1 MKETDDLSIFSGL
14 ELEEP
19 SAETDRAIVARS
31 RDRRFRSLDSGP
43 SALPIAALLAVAAAA
58 VVVFG
63 VFSTRDLMPP
73 GTSDSLPSP
82 GGVASEAAD
91 FVAEVRGLRADLLS
105 LRDRTPEIPA
115 ARAHLRDEVERRI
128 ALCLADLSV
137 VEARAVRLGGPAD

>member
-73 GTSDSLPSP
+73 GTVPSP